1 MTDSVSS
8 TSSPTTTRSAEPTR
22 FWTAL
27 WQLLHRY
34 AGLFIAPF
42 IFVAAFT
49 GMLYAITPALEQ
61 WLYQDQLTVPPTQQS
76 AQPLSRQVEAAQQHL
91 SPHANIVAVRP
102 ADTPTQSSRIIF
114 NDPSRNLSNQAVFI
128 DPYTL
133 QIKGQLAVY
142 GTSGVLPLRTTLDH
156 LHRDLLLGETGRL
169 YSELAASWLGLLA
182 LSGFYQWI
190 KKRKILAKAVSP
202 SGHLG
207 RSLKRQQLHSWLGLI
222 ILPFLVFFSV
232 TGLTWSNWA
241 GDQIGVIR
249 QVLGW
254 QTPVLQNKLQAHG
267 SSHQFATSQPSSHE
281 HSDGHQSLA
290 PEHTAHQALST
301 QNLSDGSV
309 QTLPAQPTWQASN
322 FDTALGLARE
332 HGLTASKLQIRP
344 ARDRQST
351 WIVEEIDHRWPIQ
364 VDSVSL
370 DISRRTVVD
379 QLQFEQYPLVA
390 KLIRWG
396 IDAHIGV
403 LFGWL
408 NQLVLAL
415 VSALLCLTI
424 VVAYRAWGL
433 THHLRQATMQFARDT
448 RLMWQRASLVQKI
461 SLTLLLIAL
470 SIALPVFGFSIAIAL
485 VYIGLTAQFQKQSQ
499 NQS

>member
-61 WLYQDQLTVPPTQQS
+61 WLYQDQLTVQPTQQS

-207 RSLKRQQLHSWLGLI
+207 RRLKRQQLHSWLGLI
-222 ILPFLVFFSV
+222 ILPFLLFFSV

-241 GDQIGVIR
+241 GNQIGVIR
-249 QVLGW
+249 QVLRW

-267 SSHQFATSQPSSHE
+267 SSHQFATSQPSNHE
-281 HSDGHQSLA
+281 YGDGHQSLA

-301 QNLSDGSV
+301 QTLSDGSV
-309 QTLPAQPTWQASN
+309 QTLPAQPTWQASD

-403 LFGWL
+403 LFGWV

-433 THHLRQATMQFARDT
+433 THHLQQATLQFARDT

-485 VYIGLTAQFQKQSQ
+485 VYIGITT
-499 NQS
+499 

>member
-207 RSLKRQQLHSWLGLI
+207 RRLKRQQLHSWLGLI
-222 ILPFLVFFSV
+222 ILPFLLFFSV

-241 GDQIGVIR
+241 GDQISVIR

-267 SSHQFATSQPSSHE
+267 SSHQFATSQPSNHE
-281 HSDGHQSLA
+281 HGDGHQSLA

-309 QTLPAQPTWQASN
+309 QTLPVQPTWQASN

-403 LFGWL
+403 LFGWV

-433 THHLRQATMQFARDT
+433 THHLQQATLQFARDT

-485 VYIGLTAQFQKQSQ
+485 VYIGITTQFQKHPQS
-499 NQS
+499 

>member
-1 MTDSVSS
+1 
-8 TSSPTTTRSAEPTR
+8 
-22 FWTAL
+22 
-27 WQLLHRY
+27 
-34 AGLFIAPF
+34 
-42 IFVAAFT
+42 
-49 GMLYAITPALEQ
+49 MLYAITPALEQ
-61 WLYQDQLTVPPTQQS
+61 WLYQDQLTVPPMQQS

-91 SPHANIVAVRP
+91 SPHADIVAVRP

-207 RSLKRQQLHSWLGLI
+207 RRLKRQQLHSWLGLI
-222 ILPFLVFFSV
+222 ILPFLLFFSV

-267 SSHQFATSQPSSHE
+267 SSHQFATSQPSNHE
-281 HSDGHQSLA
+281 HGDGHQSLA

-301 QNLSDGSV
+301 QTLSDGSV

-390 KLIRWG
+390 KLIRCG

-433 THHLRQATMQFARDT
+433 THHLRQATLQFARDT

-485 VYIGLTAQFQKQSQ
+485 VYIGLTAQFQKHPHS
-499 NQS
+499 

>member
-1 MTDSVSS
+1 
-8 TSSPTTTRSAEPTR
+8 
-22 FWTAL
+22 
-27 WQLLHRY
+27 
-34 AGLFIAPF
+34 
-42 IFVAAFT
+42 
-49 GMLYAITPALEQ
+49 
-61 WLYQDQLTVPPTQQS
+61 
-76 AQPLSRQVEAAQQHL
+76 
-91 SPHANIVAVRP
+91 
-102 ADTPTQSSRIIF
+102 
-114 NDPSRNLSNQAVFI
+114 
-128 DPYTL
+128 
-133 QIKGQLAVY
+133 
-142 GTSGVLPLRTTLDH
+142 LRTTLDH

-190 KKRKILAKAVSP
+190 KKRKILAKAVNP

-207 RSLKRQQLHSWLGLI
+207 RRLKRQQLHSWLGLI
-222 ILPFLVFFSV
+222 ILPFIVFFSV

-267 SSHQFATSQPSSHE
+267 SSHQLITSQPSSHQ
-281 HSDGHQSLA
+281 HGHDHGDAHQSLA

-301 QNLSDGSV
+301 QTLSDGSV
-309 QTLPAQPTWQASN
+309 QTPPAQPIWQASD
-322 FDTALGLARE
+322 FDTALGLARQ

-433 THHLRQATMQFARDT
+433 THHLRQATLQFARDT
-448 RLMWQRASLVQKI
+448 RLMWQRASLVQKV
-461 SLTLLLIAL
+461 SLSLLLIAL

-485 VYIGLTAQFQKQSQ
+485 VYIGITTQFQKQSQ

>member
-1 MTDSVSS
+1 M
-8 TSSPTTTRSAEPTR
+8 TRSAEPTR
-22 FWTAL
+22 FWTSL

-61 WLYQDQLTVPPTQQS
+61 WLYQDQLTVSPTQQS
-76 AQPLSRQVEAAQQHL
+76 AQPLSLQVEAAQQHL

-102 ADTPTQSSRIIF
+102 AATPTQSSRIIF

-207 RSLKRQQLHSWLGLI
+207 RRLKRQQLHSWLGLI
-222 ILPFLVFFSV
+222 ILPFLLFFSV

-241 GDQIGVIR
+241 GDQISVIR

-267 SSHQFATSQPSSHE
+267 SSHQFATSQPSNHE
-281 HSDGHQSLA
+281 HGDGHQSLA

-433 THHLRQATMQFARDT
+433 THHLQQATLQFARDT

>member
-207 RSLKRQQLHSWLGLI
+207 RRLKRQQLHSWLGLI

-281 HSDGHQSLA
+281 HGDGHQSLA

>member
-102 ADTPTQSSRIIF
+102 AATPTQSSRIIF

-207 RSLKRQQLHSWLGLI
+207 RRLKRQQLHSWLGLI

-241 GDQIGVIR
+241 GDQISVIR

-267 SSHQFATSQPSSHE
+267 SSHQLTTSQRSNYE
-281 HSDGHQSLA
+281 HGDAHQSSA
-290 PEHTAHQALST
+290 PEHTAHQALS
-301 QNLSDGSV
+301 DGSV
-309 QTLPAQPTWQASN
+309 QTPPAQPTWQASN

-433 THHLRQATMQFARDT
+433 THHLQQATLQFARDT

-485 VYIGLTAQFQKQSQ
+485 VYIGITTQFQKHPHS
-499 NQS
+499 